1 MYRYIT
7 IERQFCSGGQQV
19 ASMLAKKLGYKLCD
33 HGILVETA
41 RRLELPAIYISDL
54 EETAKDNPLYNLA
67 QTALGGLSKKR
78 TIPLSEQIF
87 EAEKQV
93 ILDEAA
99 DSNCVFVGRC
109 AGKILENNQEKC
121 LRVFIYADMSFRMER
136 AEKVEN
142 ISSDKVISELK
153 RMDKKRADFFNAH
166 SGSKWG
172 SLDFFPICL
181 NYSILGVYTC
191 VDMLLNAVGK

>member
-19 ASMLAKKLGYKLCD
+19 ASLLAKKLGYKLCD

-78 TIPLSEQIF
+78 NIPLSEQIF

-109 AGKILENNQEKC
+109 AGKILESNQEEC
-121 LRVFIYADMSFRMER
+121 LRVFIYADMPFRMER

-142 ISSDKVISELK
+142 ISSDKVIAELK
-153 RMDKKRADFFNAH
+153 RMDKKRSDFFNAH

-181 NYSILGVYTC
+181 NSGLLGVDTC
-191 VDMLLNAVGK
+191 VDMLLAAIRK